1 MASNNNVVI
10 SKLEV
15 LELSGGGF
23 FVAHNDRYGYLSTDE
38 ALMAVAHFMI
48 TKQPHHWL
56 KSKSQRE
63 QEDDA
68 ALNSFKQRR
77 LEASEVDL
85 RKVPAFI
92 TIPKTNEVQQ

>member
-1 MASNNNVVI
+1 MVSNNNVVV

-15 LELSGGGF
+15 LELSGSGF

-38 ALMAVAHFMI
+38 ALMVVAHFMV

>member
-1 MASNNNVVI
+1 
-10 SKLEV
+10 
-15 LELSGGGF
+15 
-23 FVAHNDRYGYLSTDE
+23 
-38 ALMAVAHFMI
+38 MAVARFMV

-77 LEASEVDL
+77 LESSEVDL
-85 RKVPAFI
+85 RKVPAFLTVPNKI
-92 TIPKTNEVQQ
+92 GL

>member
-38 ALMAVAHFMI
+38 ALMVVAHFMV
-48 TKQPHHWL
+48 TKQPHHFL
-56 KSKSQRE
+56 RSKSQRE

-77 LEASEVDL
+77 LESSEVDL

-92 TIPKTNEVQQ
+92 TTPKAREVQ

>member
-1 MASNNNVVI
+1 MVSNNNVVI

-38 ALMAVAHFMI
+38 ALMVVAHFMV
-48 TKQPHHWL
+48 TKQPHHFL
-56 KSKSQRE
+56 RSKSQRE

-77 LEASEVDL
+77 LESSEVDL

-92 TIPKTNEVQQ
+92 TTPKTNEVQ

>member
-1 MASNNNVVI
+1 MVSNNNVVI

-15 LELSGGGF
+15 LELSGAGF
-23 FVAHNDRYGYLSTDE
+23 FVAHNDRYAYLSTDE

-92 TIPKTNEVQQ
+92 TIPKANEVQQ

>member
-1 MASNNNVVI
+1 MVSNNNIVI

-23 FVAHNDRYGYLSTDE
+23 FVAHNDRYAYLSTDE
-38 ALMAVAHFMI
+38 ALMAVAHFMV

-77 LEASEVDL
+77 LESSEVDL
-85 RKVPAFI
+85 RKVPAFLTVPNKI
-92 TIPKTNEVQQ
+92 GL

>member
-1 MASNNNVVI
+1 MVSNNNVVV

-38 ALMAVAHFMI
+38 ALMVVAHFMV

-77 LEASEVDL
+77 LESSEVDL

-92 TIPKTNEVQQ
+92 TTPKTNEVQ

>member
-1 MASNNNVVI
+1 MLTNGNVVI

-23 FVAHNDRYGYLSTDE
+23 FVAHNDRYAYLSKDE
-38 ALMAVAHFMI
+38 ALMVVAHFMV

-77 LEASEVDL
+77 LESSEVDL
-85 RKVPAFI
+85 RKVSAFLTVPNKI
-92 TIPKTNEVQQ
+92 GL

>member
-1 MASNNNVVI
+1 MVSNNNVVI

-23 FVAHNDRYGYLSTDE
+23 FVAHNDRYAYLSTDE
-38 ALMAVAHFMI
+38 ALMVVAHFMV

-77 LEASEVDL
+77 LEVSEVDL

-92 TIPKTNEVQQ
+92 TTPKTNEVQ

>member
-1 MASNNNVVI
+1 MISNKNVII
-10 SKLEV
+10 SKIEV

-38 ALMAVAHFMI
+38 ALMVVAHFMV

-77 LEASEVDL
+77 LESSEVDL

-92 TIPKTNEVQQ
+92 TTPKTNEVQ